1 MIIIGSVAA
10 KLTGCLPT
18 WRNGFTSDIDLVIK
32 SEEESRLLEHLSA
45 DSLCVKKFSEFPD
58 HTYILTRNRKLIDV
72 TVSSLFHEML
82 ASCQT
87 KDTELFGI
95 EAKHPDMN
103 TLYALKEAY
112 SDLPIHRDKN
122 DNDLNYWKSEG
133 AKIKTDVQQ
142 EIVKYVSTQARK
154 YHK

>member
-18 WRNGFTSDIDLVIK
+18 WRNGFTSDIDIVIN
-32 SEEESRLLEHLSA
+32 SEQESKLLNHLSI
-45 DSLCVKKFSEFPD
+45 DSLCVRKFSEFPD
-58 HTYILTRNRKLIDV
+58 HIYILTRNRKLIDV

-82 ASCQT
+82 TSCSVG
-87 KDTELFGI
+87 DTGLLGV
-95 EAKHPDMN
+95 EAKYPDMN

-122 DNDLNYWKSEG
+122 DKDLNYWRSEG
-133 AKIKTDVQQ
+133 AKIKTVVQQ